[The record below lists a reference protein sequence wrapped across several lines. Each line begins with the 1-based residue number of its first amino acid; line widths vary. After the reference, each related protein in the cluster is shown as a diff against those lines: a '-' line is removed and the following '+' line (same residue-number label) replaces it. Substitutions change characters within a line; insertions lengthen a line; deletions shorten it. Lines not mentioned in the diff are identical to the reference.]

1 MSLVHWDPLHE
12 VSDLQRSV
20 NRLFDTARLDG
31 APARGFPVD
40 IYETDSEIVV
50 LADLPGV
57 RPEDVRVQFH
67 GGQLSIRARR
77 LEPDIP
83 SPVWLRQER
92 ADGEFLRTFT
102 LGTPITASDVEADHA
117 DGVLTVRLPKS
128 EEARPRQVP
137 VRSGAKGRGRG
148 AAGPASGV
156 Q

>member
-1 MSLVHWDPLHE
+1 MSLVHWDSLHE

-40 IYETDSEIVV
+40 IYETDNEIVL

-57 RPEDVRVQFH
+57 RPEDVTVQFH

-77 LEPDIP
+77 QEPP
-83 SPVWLRQER
+83 ATSPTWLRQER
-92 ADGEFLRTFT
+92 AEGEFLRTFT
-102 LGTPITASDVEADHA
+102 LGIPITAAAVEADHA
-117 DGVLTVRLPKS
+117 DGVLTVHLPKS
-128 EEARPRQVP
+128 EEARPHQVP
-137 VRSGAKGRGRG
+137 IRSGGKGRGRLS
-148 AAGPASGV
+148 ANPTTGV